1 MSEISLP
8 KYSKAEEIMNAVT
21 HGIGIALSIAGL
33 VILVVFAAIYG
44 DAWKVVSSA
53 IYGAHIWCIYDS
65 FIYCLHIVP
74 QLFKNK
80 SSKEIK
86 YV

>member
-33 VILVVFAAIYG
+33 VILVVFCHLWGCMEGCI
-44 DAWKVVSSA
+44 
-53 IYGAHIWCIYDS
+53 ICHIWCIYDS

-80 SSKEIK
+80 SCKEIK